1 MKGDISYLYKSD
13 TSTISRCN
21 NMTPQQFEA
30 MRAQLKSLTPQQ
42 LRMLRGEINNK
53 LDSDDRVVVNDE
65 ELKMISSLFS

>member
-1 MKGDISYLYKSD
+1 
-13 TSTISRCN
+13 
-21 NMTPQQFEA
+21 MTPQQFEA